1 MKYFTPDLL
10 LRFGSEDD
18 ATADAAHLEWE
29 RKSRQ
34 YQERLDDLRSQL
46 PRTAKSLLRR
56 YCLHDARVLMLG
68 ISRDDLALSLFLE
81 LADEAG
87 TAVQLVYDLVRKPR
101 LRKHPELTERGAPL
115 EWLYDEFDVEEGKG
129 GKVFTHSIL
138 FADGQELRL
147 AFRKL
152 SLLPFRK
159 VVVQDRGRDES
170 DLESLY
176 EVIGA

>member
-10 LRFGSEDD
+10 LRYGSEDD
-18 ATADAAHLEWE
+18 ATADAAHREWE

-34 YQERLDDLRSQL
+34 YQERLDAVRPLL
-46 PRTAKSLLRR
+46 PRAARSLLRR

-68 ISRDDLALSLFLE
+68 IPRDDLALSLVLE
-81 LADEAG
+81 LDDATG

-101 LRKHPELTERGAPL
+101 LRKHPELAERGAPL
-115 EWLYDEFDVEEGKG
+115 EWLYDEFDVEEGKE

-138 FADGQELRL
+138 FTGGQELRL

-159 VVVQDRGRDES
+159 VVVQDRERDES
-170 DLESLY
+170 DLDSLY
-176 EVIGA
+176 EAIGA